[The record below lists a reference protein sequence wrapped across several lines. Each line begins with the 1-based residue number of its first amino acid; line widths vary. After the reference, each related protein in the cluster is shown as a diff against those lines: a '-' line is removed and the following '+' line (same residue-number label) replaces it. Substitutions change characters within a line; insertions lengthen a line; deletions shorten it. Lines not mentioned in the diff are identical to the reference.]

1 MPAKIRRLHAVGVV
15 STRLDAMST
24 KYVDRIDE
32 TGDNDEED
40 SAPRRGCC
48 SRMCACFRE
57 HRLNMLL
64 LCICG
69 GALTM
74 VYFHG
79 ANGWWFLAALS
90 IGRPVALVVV
100 WCIDLALQR
109 ALADMSV
116 VLWYTSVLLKYATPT
131 LWALII
137 IPVLQWKPITLDV
150 FLRACCWLIVI
161 ICVIRAVTELGLHLL
176 HHVLSVTD
184 SKSARAEVQR
194 ALMVLAHLHHRARG
208 LSLPNQTRAA
218 DAAGGA
224 SDSDTGASVTVSS
237 GAGAGAGAG
246 AVAHGSTPG
255 GQSNVTSTGGATPTP
270 TAADD
275 DSSGSAGKTGYASP
289 SAVSTEHSPGG
300 DAGRGV
306 GDRAHRDGNGIS
318 HEAGAAVT
326 ADAAA
331 DDAALDATSTSPA
344 TLPSAMPGTPHTVSG
359 TPGPQAPVGPSGGAP
374 TAVTATG
381 DAGVVVPLNDAAIAV
396 GGTATPGMFA
406 RASQRARPGGGRV
419 HARAPRILSVKFNQA
434 VLDSFLGQLE
444 EADTLQSAAE
454 AIFEFVYGRPNR
466 TDKDD
471 VEVMTQKRLYT
482 LLSPK
487 DVAIVSKHTHM
498 SSSGFTLGELRRSIH
513 KLYSDFHARTKAGH
527 SKYTWILR
535 ALVRGLGWSC

>member
-24 KYVDRIDE
+24 KYVDTIDE

-275 DSSGSAGKTGYASP
+275 DSSGSADKTGYASP

-306 GDRAHRDGNGIS
+306 GDRAHRDGAPAN
-318 HEAGAAVT
+318 V
-326 ADAAA
+326 AA

-406 RASQRARPGGGRV
+406 RASQRPRPGGGRV
-419 HARAPRILSVKFNQA
+419 QARAPRILSVKFNQA

-466 TDKDD
+466 ADKDD

-535 ALVRGLGWSC
+535 ALVRGLGLSC